1 MRQVLVKPDQA
12 PNVTLESQAMRLEI
26 RDQDSVT
33 LPWKADDDFGIERI
47 DMLIAAPG
55 EANPLRIRLNAPRA
69 TQKTERGSWTFTPKA
84 HLSSG
89 VESVELWV
97 EAVDNDATTGG
108 NIGQSRRLGITI
120 LSARRQHQKLLKEAD
135 KLHMASGRFTRN

>member
-1 MRQVLVKPDQA
+1 
-12 PNVTLESQAMRLEI
+12 MRLEI

-55 EANPLRIRLNAPRA
+55 EETPYASGSTRLEPRKRPSEA
-69 TQKTERGSWTFTPKA
+69 LDFHPKA

-108 NIGQSRRLGITI
+108 NIGQSGRLGITI
-120 LSARRQHQKLLKEAD
+120 LSARRQHQNSSKKPINSIWPWSIYSQLNGKRTSSL
-135 KLHMASGRFTRN
+135 RVR